1 MLKIG
6 IVGLPNVG
14 KSTLFKVLTRKNVD
28 IANYPFCT
36 IDPNIG
42 VVEVPDNRLDM
53 LTKKFNSKRKIP
65 AIIEFVDIAGLVKGA
80 SKGQGLGNKFLSHI
94 REVDAIVQ
102 VVRGFNDSDIVHIDG
117 EINPSRDLEIINTE
131 LILADLDTL
140 EKYSEK
146 IEKELKKQNKELEK
160 EKDILDKLKKVLSH
174 GKLANECNLNEGEKD
189 IIKHLNLLTIK
200 PFLYI
205 LNCSD
210 SSIDIPDG
218 LKDRKYI
225 FVDIKTEEDIMNMS
239 KEEISDFGINS
250 ALSDLIKSSFDI
262 LDLIVFFTTGED
274 ESRSW
279 EIKDG
284 TTAQKAGAVIHT
296 DFEKNFIRAETISW
310 DELLKTNSWSKAKE
324 KGLIRSEGK
333 EYIVKDGDVINFLI

>member
-14 KSTLFKVLTRKNVD
+14 KSTLFKVLTKKPVN

-42 VVEVPDNRLDM
+42 VVEVPDSRLEM

-102 VVRGFNDSDIVHIDG
+102 VVRAFNNSDIVHVNG

-131 LILADLDTL
+131 LILADLETL
-140 EKYSEK
+140 EKHSEK
-146 IEKELKKQNKELEK
+146 IEKELKKQSKEAKK
-160 EKDILDKLKKVLSH
+160 EKDILNKIKKVLDQ
-174 GKLANECNLNEGEKD
+174 GKLANEGNLVAEEKD
-189 IIKHLNLLTIK
+189 LIRHLNLLTIK
-200 PFLYI
+200 PFLYV

-210 SSIDIPDG
+210 NTIEIPED
-218 LKDRKYI
+218 LKDRNYL
-225 FVDIKTEEDIMNMS
+225 FVDIKTEEDIMSMP
-239 KEEISDFGINS
+239 KVEVSDFGINS
-250 ALSDLIKSSFDI
+250 ALSDLIKVSFDI
-262 LDLIVFFTTGED
+262 LDLVVFFTTGED

-279 EIKDG
+279 EIKKG

-296 DFEKNFIRAETISW
+296 DFDKNFIRAETIQW
-310 DELLKTNSWSKAKE
+310 DELLKIGSWSKAKE
-324 KGLIRSEGK
+324 LGKIKSEGK
-333 EYIVKDGDVINFLI
+333 EYVVKDGDVINFLI